1 MRLKGKTTHARE
13 KLEESVLLFK
23 PDTVLGWHR
32 AIVRWKW
39 TFKQRRQVGE
49 RPRTQADIE
58 ALVVQLA
65 RENSRWGYDRI
76 AGELGKLGIILDPT
90 TVKNIL
96 ERHGIPPRKARKLHL
111 SLEIAVTP
119 RDSNR
124 E

>member
-1 MRLKGKTTHARE
+1 MALVMQLKGKTTHARE

-23 PDTVLGWHR
+23 PDTMLGWHR

-39 TFKQRRQVGE
+39 TFKQHKQAGG

-65 RENSRWGYDRI
+65 HENSRWGYERI
-76 AGELGKLGIILDPT
+76 AGELGKLGITLDPT

-96 ERHGIPPRKARKLHL
+96 ERHGIPPARRRGR
-111 SLEIAVTP
+111 ST
-119 RDSNR
+119 
-124 E
+124 